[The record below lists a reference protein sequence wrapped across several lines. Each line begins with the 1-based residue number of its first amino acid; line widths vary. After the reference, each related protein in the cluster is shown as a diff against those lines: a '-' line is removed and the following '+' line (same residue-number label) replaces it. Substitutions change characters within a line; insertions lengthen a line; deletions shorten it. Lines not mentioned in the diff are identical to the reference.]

1 MNAVTAG
8 MQELNVVIPEILV
21 NSRGDR
27 QSHT

>member
-1 MNAVTAG
+1 MNTETAD
-8 MQELNVVIPEILV
+8 MQVLNVVIPETLV

>member
-1 MNAVTAG
+1 MNAEPAD
-8 MQELNVVIPEILV
+8 MQALSVVIPEIIV